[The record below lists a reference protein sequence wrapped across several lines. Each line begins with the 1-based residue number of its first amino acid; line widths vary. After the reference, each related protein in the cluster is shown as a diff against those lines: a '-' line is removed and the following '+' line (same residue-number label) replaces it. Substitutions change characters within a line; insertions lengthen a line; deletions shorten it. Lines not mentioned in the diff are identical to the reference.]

1 MISMSKS
8 SFFPLHTQSNRV
20 SNLGS
25 PSESIWTWVSEDH
38 SANTKVEEYSC
49 LLFFILTLTIVSEE
63 INFYPLN
70 PRRCKAKLY
79 LLIRRHCV
87 RVLTLSVFPVILMI
101 SKTYKNIVKPWLCIL
116 SGTNSSYRII
126 QCRTLESQ

>member
-8 SFFPLHTQSNRV
+8 SFFPLHMQPHLV

-49 LLFFILTLTIVSEE
+49 LLFFILTLTMVSEE

-70 PRRCKAKLY
+70 PRRSKAKLY
-79 LLIRRHCV
+79 LLIRRHC
-87 RVLTLSVFPVILMI
+87 RSVLTLSVFSVILMI
-101 SKTYKNIVKPWLCIL
+101 SNACKNIVKPWLCIL

-126 QCRTLESQ
+126 QFKTLKSQ